1 MAFNKKELDQSF
13 KLISFD
19 GFTFKKE
26 IMGYSWTKEYPN
38 RTERIV
44 IGYRGYPDSY
54 VIYTPSVDIY
64 FPEVENI
71 LKEHDLGGELK
82 STFGKSFH
90 DLQGVDYDKL
100 TTEINSDESFS
111 VVKNVIENILEN
123 GVKPF
128 LYQFTSLEEIANFL
142 ANMKPVEI
150 VPYIQGSILYPKTV
164 LIMKLAN
171 HADFNKRLIDFRNI
185 LLDNIDKNKR
195 YPILL
200 ERYNKIFEADLKVNR

>member
-1 MAFNKKELDQSF
+1 MAFNKKELDESF
-13 KLISFD
+13 KQIYID

-26 IMGYSWTKEYPN
+26 IMGYSWSKEYSN
-38 RTERIV
+38 RKEIII

-54 VIYTPSVDIY
+54 VVYTPTVDIY

-71 LKEHDLGGELK
+71 LEQYDLGEENK
-82 STFGKSFH
+82 SAFGKAFQ
-90 DLQGVDYDKL
+90 DLQNIDYEKL
-100 TTEINSDESFS
+100 ATEINSNETFS
-111 VVKNVIENILEN
+111 VVKNLVEDIIEK

-128 LYQFTSLEEIANFL
+128 LFRFTTLNEIANFL
-142 ANMKPVEI
+142 ADKKPVEI

-171 HADFNKRLIDFRNI
+171 HADFKKRLIEFRNVLI
-185 LLDNIDKNKR
+185 ENIDENKR

-200 ERYNKIFEADLKVNR
+200 EKYDNLFSEDLNAI